1 MDRDNRW
8 ERTRIAYDLMVNGK
22 GKKSK
27 NAISEIQSSYND
39 GVTDEFI
46 KPVVMVDSDNNPIGL
61 INDKD
66 AVICFNFRTDRCRQ
80 ITSVLTQNDL
90 LDFGMKTLDLH
101 YTTMTSYD
109 DTFKGINVIYEKT
122 KLKNTLGEV
131 LSNNQ
136 ENKLDCRNRKYP
148 HVTFFFSGGNE
159 NKFEGEKIINPFSQ
173 GFNL

>member
-8 ERTRIAYDLMVNGK
+8 ERIKIAYDLMVHGK

-46 KPVVMVDSDNNPIGL
+46 KPIVMVDSDDNPIGL
-61 INDKD
+61 INDRD

-80 ITSVLTQNDL
+80 ITSALTQNDL

-109 DTFKGINVIYEKT
+109 DNFKEINVIYEKV
-122 KLKNTLGEV
+122 KLKNQL
-131 LSNNQ
+131 L
-136 ENKLDCRNRKYP
+136 LMLLY
-148 HVTFFFSGGNE
+148 
-159 NKFEGEKIINPFSQ
+159 
-173 GFNL
+173 